1 MNQDQ
6 SLRQE
11 AAAER
16 RRQQAEKIDSIR
28 KLSTIKTRHHDNISS
43 SSQYE
48 HRSWVQIK
56 VKRLVQP

>member
-43 SSQYE
+43 QYE
-48 HRSWVQIK
+48 HRSWGAD
-56 VKRLVQP
+56 